1 MIEGAIKQ
9 LVGRRIK
16 QTGARWK
23 TAHIGPIVEL
33 ISLGHTEDWDT
44 YWSTAA

>member
-9 LVGRRIK
+9 LAGRRIK

-23 TAHIGPIVEL
+23 TDRIGPLVEL

-44 YWSTAA
+44 YRSAA

>member
-23 TAHIGPIVEL
+23 TEHVSPLVEL
-33 ISLGHTEDWDT
+33 ISLAHTEDWDA
-44 YWSTAA
+44 YWSAA